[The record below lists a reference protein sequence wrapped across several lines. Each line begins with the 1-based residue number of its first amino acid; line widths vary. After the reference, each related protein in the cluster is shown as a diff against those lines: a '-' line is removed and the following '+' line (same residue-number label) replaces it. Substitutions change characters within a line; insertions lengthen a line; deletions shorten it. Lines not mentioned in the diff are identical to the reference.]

1 MNVYFA
7 CSLTG
12 GRSDED
18 VYGQI
23 VDHLLACG
31 VEVPTAHLAR
41 PEVMALEQVVDPHEV
56 YQRDIDWIQHCDAM
70 IAEVS
75 TPSHGVG
82 YELAFA
88 LNLKKPV
95 LACYREGATVSKMI
109 TGNNQETLLV
119 MGYPDTAAL
128 LEKIDVFLAGVEQ
141 GREGVSKMLVTLK
154 GDHDER

>member
-1 MNVYFA
+1 MNIYFA

-23 VDHLLACG
+23 VDYLLERG

-41 PEVMALEQVVDPHEV
+41 PEVMALERVVEPNEV
-56 YQRDIDWIQHCDAM
+56 YQRDIDWIQNCDAM

-82 YELAFA
+82 YEIAYA
-88 LNLKKPV
+88 LSLKKPV

-109 TGNNQETLLV
+109 TGNDQGTLLV
-119 MGYPDTAAL
+119 KPYPDPAVL
-128 LEKIDVFLAGVEQ
+128 LLILDAFLASVEA
-141 GREGVSKMLVTLK
+141 G
-154 GDHDER
+154 